1 MLEVWGYPGAGGVV
15 GPGVGSVGGP
25 GAGGVGILMLEVWGS

>member
-25 GAGGVGILMLEVWGS
+25 GAGGVGILMLEVWGC